1 MIDNK
6 EFDLILF
13 GATSFV
19 GKILSEYLVGE
30 HIESNLSWAMA
41 ARSRSKLNALR
52 EDLGPKAAGIP
63 VIVADS
69 FDEEALYAL
78 CGRTHVVIS
87 TVGPYAPVSY
97 THLTLPTKA

>member
-1 MIDNK
+1 MMNNK

-30 HIESNLSWAMA
+30 HTEPNLNWAMA
-41 ARSRSKLNALR
+41 ARSESKLNALR
-52 EDLGPKAAGIP
+52 EELGPKAAGIT

-69 FDEEALYAL
+69 FDEEALRAL
-78 CGRTHVVIS
+78 VAELRLLFQRSDPMRFMATC
-87 TVGPYAPVSY
+87 
-97 THLTLPTKA
+97 

>member
-13 GATSFV
+13 GSTSFV

-52 EDLGPKAAGIP
+52 EDLGPKAAGLSLRHI
-63 VIVADS
+63 
-69 FDEEALYAL
+69 
-78 CGRTHVVIS
+78 
-87 TVGPYAPVSY
+87 
-97 THLTLPTKA
+97 